1 MLNKYLKTISF
12 VWLNILLITPQVV
25 LAAMQEID
33 LNESSNSAIKKLYD
47 VGVEGG
53 PYSAQQEFG
62 AADVAGVI
70 IQAALAL
77 IGVIFLV
84 LMIYAGYNW
93 MTARGEEEKVEKAKD
108 TITRAF
114 IGLIIVMGAYAIW
127 SFVFDQ
133 FISK

>member
-1 MLNKYLKTISF
+1 MIKKYFKIFLAVWSAAFAVLPSLALAATDTLNKLE
-12 VWLNILLITPQVV
+12 N
-25 LAAMQEID
+25 
-33 LNESSNSAIKKLYD
+33 
-47 VGVEGG
+47 VGVTRG
-53 PYSAQQEFG
+53 PYKNPGGEFG
-62 AADVAGVI
+62 VSQIVGVVV
-70 IQAALAL
+70 QAALAL
-77 IGVIFLV
+77 IGVIFLI

-93 MTARGEEEKVEKAKD
+93 MTAQGDEKKVDKAKD